1 MILSFN
7 YLSRQGLLRKDW
19 SEKTLKYWFYNVYLF
34 MITQLKNRTL
44 IRLSGKDVQPFLQGQ
59 FSNDINALD
68 EGVVQINAYCQHQ
81 GKIIALVWVM
91 KKSDDFYVSL
101 PSDLADVVTKR
112 LSMFKMMS
120 DVVITDVSD
129 EITQLGLL
137 EGDRQGLSPFKLN
150 AHQSIALVS
159 DVSGIN
165 FSSGEVWE
173 QACIANEVPEVFL
186 ATSEKFV
193 PQMLNLDIDE
203 VGVSFTKGC
212 YPGQEVVARLHY
224 LGKSKRR
231 MRAFECNEKVE
242 VGDALI
248 VTGSTSTKAS
258 GMVVRCVKLDSKS
271 LCLATVELAYED
283 DEITLNNVQL
293 TRIHND

>member
-1 MILSFN
+1 MVVQLN
-7 YLSRQGLLRKDW
+7 NRALLK
-19 SEKTLKYWFYNVYLF
+19 
-34 MITQLKNRTL
+34 
-44 IRLSGKDVQPFLQGQ
+44 LSGKDVQSFLQGQ
-59 FSNDINALD
+59 FSNDIDALEKD
-68 EGVVQINAYCQHQ
+68 AVQLNAYCQHQ
-81 GKIIALVWVM
+81 GKIIALVWVI
-91 KKSDDFYVSL
+91 KKEADFYLSF
-101 PSDLADVVTKR
+101 PRDLAEIVVKR
-112 LSMFKMMS
+112 LTMFKMMS
-120 DVVITDVSD
+120 DVTITNVTT
-129 EITQLGLL
+129 EIFQLGVI

-150 AHQSIALVS
+150 AQQSIALVS
-159 DVSGIN
+159 DVSSIN